1 MANINIQMKQRNGTI
16 WDNLYPK
23 TKAENV
29 EESASKRFVTDTEKS
44 TWNSKQNAL
53 GFTPENSANKG
64 VANGYAELDSN
75 GHVPASQLPSY
86 VDDVI
91 EFASQAEFPGTG
103 ETGKIYIT
111 QDTNKTYRW
120 SGSAYVEISASLALG
135 ETSAT
140 AYRGDRGKTAYDHS
154 QTAHAP
160 SNAQKNSDI
169 TKAEIEAKLTGT
181 ITSHTHTG
189 TEITDITEAVQDI
202 VGGMVSTNTE
212 SGIAVTYD
220 DTAGKLNFDVND
232 PVVTLTGDVTGS
244 ATMTNLGN
252 ISITT
257 TVADDSHNH
266 VISNIDGLQTAL
278 DGKVDD
284 SQVLTNVPAG
294 ALFTDTVYTHP
305 ANHPPSII
313 SQDASNRFVTDTEK
327 NTWNSKQNAL
337 GFTPEN
343 VSNKGIANGYAE
355 LDATGK
361 VPTNQLPSYVDDVL
375 EYDSQANFPL
385 SGETGKIYVTK
396 DTNKTYRWSGS
407 DYVEISQSLA
417 LGETS
422 TTAYRGDKGKTAYE
436 HSQTDHAPSDAQKN
450 SDITKAEIEAKLT
463 GTITTHTH
471 TGLMPADH
479 STNHIT
485 GGSDIIP
492 NAVASGASG
501 LMSGADKDKLDGV
514 EDNANNYIHPTT
526 AGNKHVPTG
535 GAAGQ
540 VLVYGGSSGTAAWGT
555 VDTVKITVAESAP
568 SSPVAG
574 DFWYEV
580 V

>member
-1 MANINIQMKQRNGTI
+1 MANINIQMKQRNGAI

-140 AYRGDRGKTAYDHS
+140 AYRGDRGKTAY
-154 QTAHAP
+154 
-160 SNAQKNSDI
+160 
-169 TKAEIEAKLTGT
+169 
-181 ITSHTHTG
+181 
-189 TEITDITEAVQDI
+189 
-202 VGGMVSTNTE
+202 
-212 SGIAVTYD
+212 
-220 DTAGKLNFDVND
+220 
-232 PVVTLTGDVTGS
+232 
-244 ATMTNLGN
+244 
-252 ISITT
+252 
-257 TVADDSHNH
+257 
-266 VISNIDGLQTAL
+266 
-278 DGKVDD
+278 
-284 SQVLTNVPAG
+284 
-294 ALFTDTVYTHP
+294 
-305 ANHPPSII
+305 
-313 SQDASNRFVTDTEK
+313 
-327 NTWNSKQNAL
+327 
-337 GFTPEN
+337 
-343 VSNKGIANGYAE
+343 
-355 LDATGK
+355 
-361 VPTNQLPSYVDDVL
+361 
-375 EYDSQANFPL
+375 
-385 SGETGKIYVTK
+385 
-396 DTNKTYRWSGS
+396 
-407 DYVEISQSLA
+407 
-417 LGETS
+417 
-422 TTAYRGDKGKTAYE
+422 E
-436 HSQTDHAPSDAQKN
+436 HSQTDHAPSNAQKN

-479 STNHIT
+479 STNHIA

-514 EDNANNYIHPTT
+514 EDNANNYVHPTT

-580 V
+580 I

>member
-23 TKAENV
+23 TIAENV
-29 EESASKRFVTDTEKS
+29 EESTSKRFVTDTEKS
-44 TWNSKQNAL
+44 TWNGKQNAL
-53 GFTPENSANKG
+53 GFTPENITNKG
-64 VANGYAELDSN
+64 VANGYAELDSS

-86 VDDVI
+86 VDDVM
-91 EFASQAEFPGTG
+91 EFASQAGFPGTG
-103 ETGKIYIT
+103 ETGKIYIA

-140 AYRGDRGKTAYDHS
+140 AYRGDRGKTAYEHS

-160 SNAQKNSDI
+160 SN
-169 TKAEIEAKLTGT
+169 
-181 ITSHTHTG
+181 
-189 TEITDITEAVQDI
+189 
-202 VGGMVSTNTE
+202 
-212 SGIAVTYD
+212 
-220 DTAGKLNFDVND
+220 
-232 PVVTLTGDVTGS
+232 
-244 ATMTNLGN
+244 
-252 ISITT
+252 
-257 TVADDSHNH
+257 
-266 VISNIDGLQTAL
+266 
-278 DGKVDD
+278 
-284 SQVLTNVPAG
+284 
-294 ALFTDTVYTHP
+294 
-305 ANHPPSII
+305 
-313 SQDASNRFVTDTEK
+313 
-327 NTWNSKQNAL
+327 
-337 GFTPEN
+337 
-343 VSNKGIANGYAE
+343 
-355 LDATGK
+355 
-361 VPTNQLPSYVDDVL
+361 
-375 EYDSQANFPL
+375 
-385 SGETGKIYVTK
+385 
-396 DTNKTYRWSGS
+396 
-407 DYVEISQSLA
+407 
-417 LGETS
+417 
-422 TTAYRGDKGKTAYE
+422 
-436 HSQTDHAPSDAQKN
+436 AQKN

-479 STNHIT
+479 GTNHIT

-501 LMSGADKDKLDGV
+501 LMSGADKAKLDGV
-514 EDNANNYIHPTT
+514 ADNANNYVHPTT

-535 GAAGQ
+535 GVAGQ